1 MQHGTPEFNGIEL
14 AQTAAALRAET
25 QQLADDIKP
34 TFYESNGELIAK
46 SKGEFLNA
54 EIQPGEVE

>member
-25 QQLADDIKP
+25 QQLADNIKP
-34 TFYESNGELIAK
+34 MFYESNGELIVK
-46 SKGEFLNA
+46 SKGEFLDA
-54 EIQPGEVE
+54 EVQLGAVE